1 MKGSLWTVAVLA
13 CALALAVPLVNSAAQ
28 TTGINESVSETAT
41 VSYTQNYTLAN
52 NDSQSFGELTVDN
65 SSGVRLINGSENDY
79 VFNRTA
85 GTISFDA
92 TTRTSSG
99 EVVTINYSYQ
109 DQTERQDT
117 ASSTLLAFGEFVG
130 FLLLVAGM
138 GYLVILM
145 VGGSGF

>member
-13 CALALAVPLVNSAAQ
+13 CALVLAVPLVNAAAQ

-41 VSYTQNYTLAN
+41 VDYTQNYTLAN

-65 SSGVRLINGSENDY
+65 SSGVRLTNGSEADY
-79 VFNRTA
+79 LFNRND
-85 GTISFDA
+85 GTIEWDS
-92 TTRTSSG
+92 TTKTSSG
-99 EVVTINYSYQ
+99 EVVTINYTYQ
-109 DQTERQDT
+109 DQTERQDA